1 MRERDGSDKESSQ
14 DIDNDDSDEDEYSRS
29 ESDSN
34 DENHND
40 SINPGGEGDSNDN
53 ILAFIDDEEEVQRPV
68 TTRKGRSITRK
79 LEIDF
84 YFDSLYFMFEKQWR
98 YF

>member
-14 DIDNDDSDEDEYSRS
+14 DIDNDDSDEDEYG
-29 ESDSN
+29 SDSN

-40 SINPGGEGDSNDN
+40 SMNPGGEEDSNDN

-68 TTRKGRSITRK
+68 TTHKGRSITRK

-84 YFDSLYFMFEKQWR
+84 YFDSLYFMFEKQ
-98 YF
+98 